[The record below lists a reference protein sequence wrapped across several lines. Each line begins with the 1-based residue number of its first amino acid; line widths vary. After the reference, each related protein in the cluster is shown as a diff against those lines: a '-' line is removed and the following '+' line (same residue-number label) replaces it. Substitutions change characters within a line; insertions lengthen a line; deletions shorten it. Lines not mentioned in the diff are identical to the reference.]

1 MILWV
6 GRHMSCA
13 RHYDPAGRL
22 HDCAPSI
29 FKVLGMPYEPHKSDL
44 ATLSLSTPLAANVCT
59 KADAACIVLQAH
71 SDALGSWGDN
81 GAAARRAWEGD
92 GRIDLR
98 SVTNCLRQLPYHVA
112 WQKGFRQAA
121 GVLNPT
127 VPIDSALETC
137 RELGEG
143 QHTSITCQLC
153 QLLIIPHVPPVLKQL
168 CQLCCRLWPTEAGCA
183 GGLLPAARPA
193 GVAEGIQGRH

>member
-1 MILWV
+1 MFDF
-6 GRHMSCA
+6 A
-13 RHYDPAGRL
+13 
-22 HDCAPSI
+22 
-29 FKVLGMPYEPHKSDL
+29 
-44 ATLSLSTPLAANVCT
+44 LSTYIARTGN
-59 KADAACIVLQAH
+59 DAYMWVMQAH

-127 VPIDSALETC
+127 VPIDTALETC

-143 QHTSITCQLC
+143 VCTGLVCTHTHRSG
-153 QLLIIPHVPPVLKQL
+153 VLFVA
-168 CQLCCRLWPTEAGCA
+168 PAE
-183 GGLLPAARPA
+183 GLLLL
-193 GVAEGIQGRH
+193 

>member
-1 MILWV
+1 MKV
-6 GRHMSCA
+6 GV
-13 RHYDPAGRL
+13 
-22 HDCAPSI
+22 SI
-29 FKVLGMPYEPHKSDL
+29 
-44 ATLSLSTPLAANVCT
+44 SLDANICPE
-59 KADAACIVLQAH
+59 ADAAHIVLQAH

-127 VPIDSALETC
+127 VPIASALETC

-143 QHTSITCQLC
+143 QHTLSLPNCMLPDGLLLKCYLIVFAMQGVLCVVLSKLFHQL
-153 QLLIIPHVPPVLKQL
+153 QLLF
-168 CQLCCRLWPTEAGCA
+168 G
-183 GGLLPAARPA
+183 
-193 GVAEGIQGRH
+193 

>member
-6 GRHMSCA
+6 GRHISCA
-13 RHYDPAGRL
+13 RHQDSAEKL
-22 HDCAPSI
+22 VHDSAPST
-29 FKVLGMPYEPHKSDL
+29 FKVL
-44 ATLSLSTPLAANVCT
+44 ATLCLKSHTNLTLQNSACRLVHTNICT
-59 KADAACIVLQAH
+59 KADAAFIVLQAH

-143 QHTSITCQLC
+143 QHIVITCQLC
-153 QLLIIPHVPPVLKQL
+153 QLLIIH
-168 CQLCCRLWPTEAGCA
+168 
-183 GGLLPAARPA
+183 
-193 GVAEGIQGRH
+193 

>member
-1 MILWV
+1 MLSCCLQLLRWV
-6 GRHMSCA
+6 
-13 RHYDPAGRL
+13 
-22 HDCAPSI
+22 
-29 FKVLGMPYEPHKSDL
+29 
-44 ATLSLSTPLAANVCT
+44 
-59 KADAACIVLQAH
+59 QAH
-71 SDALGSWGDN
+71 SDALGAWGDN

-127 VPIDSALETC
+127 VPIDFALETC

-143 QHTSITCQLC
+143 DTLIRFVVSLC
-153 QLLIIPHVPPVLKQL
+153 KRVS
-168 CQLCCRLWPTEAGCA
+168 GY
-183 GGLLPAARPA
+183 
-193 GVAEGIQGRH
+193 

>member
-1 MILWV
+1 
-6 GRHMSCA
+6 MSEEPQNSEIA
-13 RHYDPAGRL
+13 
-22 HDCAPSI
+22 
-29 FKVLGMPYEPHKSDL
+29 KLGWY
-44 ATLSLSTPLAANVCT
+44 TSLDANICR
-59 KADAACIVLQAH
+59 KADAVYIVLQAH

-143 QHTSITCQLC
+143 EHTLSSPNCRLPDRLLTRYLIAFAVQGVLC
-153 QLLIIPHVPPVLKQL
+153 VVPSKLQQLLF
-168 CQLCCRLWPTEAGCA
+168 G
-183 GGLLPAARPA
+183 
-193 GVAEGIQGRH
+193 

>member
-1 MILWV
+1 
-6 GRHMSCA
+6 MSE
-13 RHYDPAGRL
+13 
-22 HDCAPSI
+22 
-29 FKVLGMPYEPHKSDL
+29 KPYKSDL
-44 ATLSLSTPLAANVCT
+44 AKLDLSIPLAANVCT
-59 KADAACIVLQAH
+59 KAAAAYIVLQAH

-143 QHTSITCQLC
+143 QHTLSLPNYRLPDRV
-153 QLLIIPHVPPVLKQL
+153 LLICHLIAFAIPGIMCVVLSKVFHRAIDFWL
-168 CQLCCRLWPTEAGCA
+168 ASCWFPACIKCA
-183 GGLLPAARPA
+183 T
-193 GVAEGIQGRH
+193 

>member
-1 MILWV
+1 V
-6 GRHMSCA
+6 SE
-13 RHYDPAGRL
+13 
-22 HDCAPSI
+22 
-29 FKVLGMPYEPHKSDL
+29 EPQKSDVAKL
-44 ATLSLSTPLAANVCT
+44 ALSISLDANICT
-59 KADAACIVLQAH
+59 KADAAYVVLQAH

-143 QHTSITCQLC
+143 QHTLSVPNCMLPDRFLLTRYLIAFAMQGSLC
-153 QLLIIPHVPPVLKQL
+153 VVPSKVFH
-168 CQLCCRLWPTEAGCA
+168 CA
-183 GGLLPAARPA
+183 TLVWLASCWFPACIRCAT
-193 GVAEGIQGRH
+193 

>member
-1 MILWV
+1 MRSQHFQNLKPFV
-6 GRHMSCA
+6 SQ
-13 RHYDPAGRL
+13 
-22 HDCAPSI
+22 
-29 FKVLGMPYEPHKSDL
+29 EPEQSDL
-44 ATLSLSTPLAANVCT
+44 AKVGLSIPLAANICT
-59 KADAACIVLQAH
+59 KSDTSYVVLQAH

-143 QHTSITCQLC
+143 QHTLSGLVDMLLDCLC
-153 QLLIIPHVPPVLKQL
+153 NARSFVCDAKQGVPRHNSCLASFLLVSYLQCKVRRDVK
-168 CQLCCRLWPTEAGCA
+168 
-183 GGLLPAARPA
+183 
-193 GVAEGIQGRH
+193 VV

>member
-1 MILWV
+1 
-6 GRHMSCA
+6 
-13 RHYDPAGRL
+13 
-22 HDCAPSI
+22 
-29 FKVLGMPYEPHKSDL
+29 MPD
-44 ATLSLSTPLAANVCT
+44 
-59 KADAACIVLQAH
+59 QAH
-71 SDALGSWGDN
+71 ADALGSWGDN
-81 GAAARRAWEGD
+81 GAARRAWEGD

-143 QHTSITCQLC
+143 NSVMGNLPWLPCMSICSL
-153 QLLIIPHVPPVLKQL
+153 VVL
-168 CQLCCRLWPTEAGCA
+168 
-183 GGLLPAARPA
+183 
-193 GVAEGIQGRH
+193 VAELPDWLYSQLDLC

>member
-1 MILWV
+1 MTLWF
-6 GRHMSCA
+6 GAHTCCA
-13 RHYDPAGRL
+13 RHSDSAGEAVRL
-22 HDCAPSI
+22 CAPSTSKI
-29 FKVLGMPYEPHKSDL
+29 SSPLFLKNQSNLTLRKLACLFLWLQTSAQKSD
-44 ATLSLSTPLAANVCT
+44 TSYV
-59 KADAACIVLQAH
+59 VLQAH

-143 QHTSITCQLC
+143 QHTLSGLVDMLLDCLC
-153 QLLIIPHVPPVLKQL
+153 NARSFVCDAKQGVPRHNSCLASFLLVSYLQCKVRRDVK
-168 CQLCCRLWPTEAGCA
+168 
-183 GGLLPAARPA
+183 
-193 GVAEGIQGRH
+193 VV

>member
-1 MILWV
+1 
-6 GRHMSCA
+6 MSEKLSCGSL
-13 RHYDPAGRL
+13 HAG
-22 HDCAPSI
+22 
-29 FKVLGMPYEPHKSDL
+29 
-44 ATLSLSTPLAANVCT
+44 ANHAMCDYV
-59 KADAACIVLQAH
+59 QAH

-143 QHTSITCQLC
+143 GSKQ
-153 QLLIIPHVPPVLKQL
+153 QLLLLVQLQVLAALSVNQNTAAADTL
-168 CQLCCRLWPTEAGCA
+168 SAEASYN
-183 GGLLPAARPA
+183 
-193 GVAEGIQGRH
+193 